1 MKSSPTAVHRLNLT
15 SLLLLTLT
23 LFSGVTFDFARG
35 LIWNDQ
41 QRVEQII
48 LLLIMSL
55 TALSLWH
62 GALLISFSQLPS
74 KVRHALGFAFLM
86 GVASALLSAYPR
98 FAGLEWATLLLQIT
112 FILILSAH
120 ARFGGAVFD
129 QWALRLTAALALV
142 ITFNIMHGYVTDM
155 VGGFQLDTV
164 ALFAD
169 TFSNR
174 RVFGHVASLAIP
186 LLAYPLLAPNT
197 LRIQRWGM
205 FALLSVLW
213 MLVLVSGTRGTL
225 IALAVAAAILA
236 VLAWHA
242 CARWLKLQAL
252 ALLTGALLYAV
263 LFIWVPSWTGDA
275 ASVENRFSDLTTL
288 SGRDVLWSLAWTQIQ
303 AHPWLGIGPMHL
315 ATLHN
320 PYGAHPHNAALQ
332 LAAEWGIPAA
342 LALLGV
348 AVYGLM
354 RLLARLRQTPANL
367 LLMCLTAS
375 LLAISAQ
382 AMVDGIIVIPYTQTW
397 LMFVM
402 GWTLGVYFRR
412 FDLPANMVYPRMM
425 QLGLPLL
432 IMLAL
437 GLMLYGI
444 FPEVL
449 NRAAVTKAY
458 VSAGGHLLPRYWS
471 LGWIP

>member
-1 MKSSPTAVHRLNLT
+1 MKSPLTAIYKLSLT
-15 SLLLLTLT
+15 SLLLLALT
-23 LFSGVTFDFARG
+23 LFSGVTFDFAPG

-55 TALSLWH
+55 AALSLWH
-62 GALLISFSQLPS
+62 RALFISFSQLPS

-86 GVASALLSAYPR
+86 GVASAFLSAYPR
-98 FAGLEWATLLLQIT
+98 FARLEWATLLLQIT

-142 ITFNIMHGYVTDM
+142 IAFNIMHGYVTNM
-155 VGGFQLDTV
+155 VGGYQLDTV

-186 LLAYPLLAPNT
+186 LLAYPLLANNT
-197 LRIQRWGM
+197 PRIQRWGM

-225 IALAVAAAILA
+225 IALAVASTLLVI
-236 VLAWHA
+236 LAWHA
-242 CARWLKLQAL
+242 CARWLKWQVLGF
-252 ALLTGALLYAV
+252 LTGALLYVV
-263 LFIWVPSWTGDA
+263 LFIWVPAWTGDTA
-275 ASVENRFSDLTTL
+275 AVENRFSDLTTL
-288 SGRDVLWSLAWTQIQ
+288 SGRDVLWSLAWAQIQ

-348 AVYGLM
+348 AVYGLT
-354 RLLARLRQTPANL
+354 RLLTRLRQASADP

-397 LMFVM
+397 LMFVI
-402 GWTLGVYFRR
+402 GWTLGVYFRQ
-412 FDLPANMVYPRMM
+412 FDLPANLAYPR
-425 QLGLPLL
+425 LIHRGLSLL
-432 IMLAL
+432 ILLAL
-437 GLMLYGI
+437 GLMVYGI

-458 VSAGGHLLPRYWS
+458 VSAGQHLLPRYWS